1 MLVWCMLLLDMAS
14 ALLDPISVARP
25 DLLTFPSPPSAHHLP
40 PFGIEF
46 EGPKATNKFWANW
59 MVEEGRFMPI
69 HPMPYVLQL
78 GAGEAPNLMV
88 SRSAQPAV
96 AYGDE
101 KSNGVDKIRFYFSP
115 FINEFG
121 LGALESTAQPVVVKE
136 SLFGVHLE
144 MRSPNGRILFPI
156 YSGMAY
162 VSGFYEGVTPRITS
176 TRAILAVDFISN
188 GIWRLFNNGG
198 KEFRLYAL
206 DPAGH
211 FVDETFQ
218 FGLDGRMNKAFEGWI
233 RLAEVQSTNDTEVLD
248 RHAQAVLMDWELEV
262 DYGAVTYSFRTNG
275 SDTPLLHYAY
285 AHHRKILL
293 DPVLANLTSMLAPT
307 KGHMAGVLGDVW
319 QMHVEMSHVAQLGF
333 LPPAPLEESKRS
345 ALMENAVE
353 ELEWFLF
360 AERWRGAIFRSSYY
374 FSGKGFQKI
383 GALCL
388 LLEDFFGRNHSHTQ
402 SCTEILVKG
411 FRCLYIP
418 GEAACGGAPVGSYYE
433 SEWGGIAS
441 KEGFADAGCR
451 TADFG
456 NACYNDHHFH
466 FGYFVVAGAMLLK
479 LRPEFL
485 ADQAFRNYVET
496 LIRDTSNP
504 SAADAFFPRFRSFDW
519 FDLHSWSRGVVPSY
533 DGKDQESTSEE
544 LNLLYGIQLWGAMTE
559 QTKVQ
564 QLGATMLALCILT
577 VKEFFLMTSENL
589 HHPADFVKNH
599 VTGIFFQNKVDYATW
614 FGSRIEYIH
623 GIQMLP
629 LTPALILARSP
640 RFCKEEWYDT
650 LSKLPLPQNDPW
662 TSIILTGTLAMIK
675 PEEAYQL
682 LSNPSQYVDDGLT
695 RVWAQYWALTAAASY
710 ELLTTQTSTRTST
723 RTTSATSRTA
733 TSTVSTTASTAT
745 TASTQTG
752 TTTFISTEA
761 DDLGSTTDVPT
772 SSSMMASTNSSLS
785 VASSSSAREATT
797 TTSVLSTTP
806 PLSMSSTLEP
816 ASTTENS
823 SSLNL
828 SNDTEPT
835 TPTTVVEAVSS
846 TEVPPTVPSTSF
858 RKRPSTS
865 SSGAPE
871 EVLVEPWVG
880 GLEPPWLEPI
890 ASSITRAP
898 EAAVPEATGKMEA
911 EASSFAVTSRIALSM
926 LTLLMIT

>member
-1 MLVWCMLLLDMAS
+1 M
-14 ALLDPISVARP
+14 VA
-25 DLLTFPSPPSAHHLP
+25 
-40 PFGIEF
+40 
-46 EGPKATNKFWANW
+46 FW
-59 MVEEGRFMPI
+59 
-69 HPMPYVLQL
+69 
-78 GAGEAPNLMV
+78 GE
-88 SRSAQPAV
+88 
-96 AYGDE
+96 
-101 KSNGVDKIRFYFSP
+101 
-115 FINEFG
+115 
-121 LGALESTAQPVVVKE
+121 
-136 SLFGVHLE
+136 
-144 MRSPNGRILFPI
+144 
-156 YSGMAY
+156 
-162 VSGFYEGVTPRITS
+162 
-176 TRAILAVDFISN
+176 
-188 GIWRLFNNGG
+188 
-198 KEFRLYAL
+198 
-206 DPAGH
+206 
-211 FVDETFQ
+211 
-218 FGLDGRMNKAFEGWI
+218 
-233 RLAEVQSTNDTEVLD
+233 
-248 RHAQAVLMDWELEV
+248 
-262 DYGAVTYSFRTNG
+262 
-275 SDTPLLHYAY
+275 
-285 AHHRKILL
+285 
-293 DPVLANLTSMLAPT
+293 
-307 KGHMAGVLGDVW
+307 
-319 QMHVEMSHVAQLGF
+319 
-333 LPPAPLEESKRS
+333 
-345 ALMENAVE
+345 
-353 ELEWFLF
+353 
-360 AERWRGAIFRSSYY
+360 
-374 FSGKGFQKI
+374 
-383 GALCL
+383 
-388 LLEDFFGRNHSHTQ
+388 
-402 SCTEILVKG
+402 
-411 FRCLYIP
+411 
-418 GEAACGGAPVGSYYE
+418 
-433 SEWGGIAS
+433 
-441 KEGFADAGCR
+441 
-451 TADFG
+451 
-456 NACYNDHHFH
+456 
-466 FGYFVVAGAMLLK
+466 
-479 LRPEFL
+479 
-485 ADQAFRNYVET
+485 
-496 LIRDTSNP
+496 IRDTSNP

-599 VTGIFFQNKVDYATW
+599 
-614 FGSRIEYIH
+614 
-623 GIQMLP
+623 
-629 LTPALILARSP
+629 
-640 RFCKEEWYDT
+640 
-650 LSKLPLPQNDPW
+650 DPW